1 MFPFFV
7 KANAILVNNRY
18 EDVYTF
24 YYDANLGRTRYME
37 ASKYSFNGKVA
48 YCLEIGKRIESINYN
63 IYNSFDN
70 INISDD
76 DLYYIK
82 LISYYGYNYPGHQT
96 DNFYMATQEIVWMRL
111 IRTNIKWTNG
121 FNPDDF
127 IYLEKEKEVIYDLY
141 RKHHRKPSFDG
152 MEIDVVLGE
161 DNVIVDDN
169 YVLDMYQ
176 VKNKGVSIDGNR
188 LIIGPDYDG
197 KRIVLERPK
206 YTNDSFL
213 LYTSGISQKM
223 MTVGEIDMPS
233 SSLSI
238 NVISGSVSIN
248 KYDIDTGSDVSTG
261 DASLDGAVYG
271 LYNSSDELVD
281 RFIIGEK
288 EKIDELPIGK
298 YYVKEIKAGIGYL
311 LDDGVYEIE
320 ITSDNLDVG
329 LDVYDKVIE
338 RKVDIFKVFASNET
352 GIMTGEDSVSFEIYD
367 KGNNLVGTIVT
378 DIDGYA
384 SVVLP
389 YGTYVFHQVNASVGY
404 YKVDDFEVVIDS
416 FDSRPIYKLLSDSQI
431 SSKVKIIKKDLDTLD
446 NIVNSKIRFK
456 IFDVNSNSFVSFKVT
471 YPEVKVIDEFE
482 IASDGTF
489 ITPDSLCYG
498 EYILYEVDSLMDGYV
513 YNDEGVRFTIGDS
526 SNFINDD
533 DYGVI
538 LEVPFYNKRVKGNIV
553 INKYGED
560 VVYTDDMYY
569 YKDIY
574 LDNVFFELYAKD
586 DIYENGRLVFAKDYL
601 IGECITDD
609 GGLCEYN
616 DLPLGRYY
624 LKEVKSNYGNV
635 IDNDIYD
642 IDISYKDQYTEVV
655 NIEKDVFNYLNKG
668 KVIINKYESN
678 SEIKI
683 PNTLIEIRNME
694 DVVVYKGYTNSNG
707 QVVIDDLSYGEYYIS
722 EVEASSGYRLIED
735 DIYFTLDK
743 DEVSID
749 IYNDR
754 VEVPNTGKDIG
765 IINGLTLCVIVLFI
779 IILIIFFDNK
789 KIMVLCIFV
798 IGVSSIYLGCYFYK
812 YFGDNIKNNRAIED
826 FFSDNID
833 NKYDEEYKYTS
844 VIEIPSINLKR
855 GIVDFDSK
863 YNDVKYNVELIG
875 KDDNRVIFA
884 SHNGNYY
891 YSYFDKLKDMELGDD
906 IYFYDNGRKYKFVY
920 SKSYVIKKDGYA
932 DIYCGDRKC
941 VVLITCLFGN
951 DDAQIVYVGYFDSA
965 EPYGNGEQ
973 NYYSFFLAFLYVS
986 C

>member
-1 MFPFFV
+1 MAIFLAMFPFFV

-18 EDVYTF
+18 DDVYTF
-24 YYDANLGRTRYME
+24 YYDASLGRTRYME

-48 YCLEIGKRIESINYN
+48 YCLEIGKRIESIDYN
-63 IYNSFDN
+63 VYDNFNN

-82 LISYYGYNYPGHQT
+82 IIAYYGYNYPGHQT
-96 DNFYMATQEIVWMRL
+96 DNFYMATQEIIWTRL
-111 IRTNIKWTNG
+111 IRTNVKWTNG

-127 IYLEKEKEVIYDLY
+127 IYLEREKEVIYDFY

-152 MEIDVVLGE
+152 EEIDVVLGE

-169 YVLDMYQ
+169 NVLDMYQ

-188 LIIGPDYDG
+188 LIIGSDYDG
-197 KRIVLERPK
+197 KDIVLERPK

-233 SSLSI
+233 SSLKV
-238 NVISGSVSIN
+238 NVISGSIGIN
-248 KYDIDTGSDVSTG
+248 KYDVDTGSDTASG
-261 DASLDGAVYG
+261 EASLDGAVYG

-288 EKIDELPIGK
+288 ERIDKLAIGK
-298 YYVKEIKAGIGYL
+298 YYIKEIKAGTGYL
-311 LDDGVYEIE
+311 LDDSVYEIE
-320 ITSDNLDVG
+320 ITSDDLDISI
-329 LDVYDKVIE
+329 DVYDKVME
-338 RKVDIFKVFASNET
+338 RQVDIFKVFASNET
-352 GIMTGEDSVSFEIYD
+352 GIMTGEECVSFEIYD
-367 KGNNLVGTIVT
+367 RGNNLVDMIIT
-378 DIDGYA
+378 DSDGYA

-389 YGTYVFHQVNASVGY
+389 YGTYVFHQVNASLGY
-404 YKVDDFEVVIDS
+404 YKVDDFEVVIDN
-416 FDSRPIYKLLSDSQI
+416 FDRRPIYKLLSDSQI
-431 SSKVKIIKKDLDTLD
+431 TSKVKIIKKDMDTLD

-456 IFDVNSNSFVSFKVT
+456 IFDVNSNSYVSFKVT

-482 IASDGTF
+482 VNEDGTF

-498 EYILYEVDSLMDGYV
+498 DYILYEVDSLMDGYV
-513 YNDEGVRFTIGDS
+513 YNDDGIRFTIGDS

-538 LEVPFYNKRVKGNIV
+538 LEVPFYNKRVKGNVI

-560 VVYTDDMYY
+560 IVYVDDMYY

-574 LDNVFFELYAKD
+574 LDNVYFELYAKD
-586 DIYENGRLVFAKDYL
+586 DIYENGHLIYAKDYL

-616 DLPLGRYY
+616 DLPLGSYY

-635 IDNDIYD
+635 IDKDIYD
-642 IDISYKDQYTEVV
+642 IDISYRDQYTDVI

-678 SEIKI
+678 SKNVI

-694 DVVVYKGYTNSNG
+694 DLVVYKGYTNSNG
-707 QVVIDDLSYGEYYIS
+707 QIILDDLVYGEYYIS
-722 EVEASSGYRLIED
+722 EVEASSGYRLLED

-765 IINGLTLCVIVLFI
+765 MVNVLSLCSIVLFI
-779 IILIIFFDNK
+779 IILILFFDNR
-789 KIMVLCIFV
+789 KIMVICLFAIL
-798 IGVSSIYLGCYFYK
+798 ISSIYLGCYFYK
-812 YFGDNIKNNRAIED
+812 YFGDNIWNNRAIED

-833 NKYDEEYKYTS
+833 DKYDDEYKYTS

-863 YNDVKYNVELIG
+863 YNDVKYNVELIS
-875 KDDNRVIFA
+875 KDDNRVILA

-891 YSYFDKLKDMELGDD
+891 YSYFDKLKDMELGEY
-906 IYFYDNGRKYKFVY
+906 IYFYDNDRKYRFVY
-920 SKSYVIKKDGYA
+920 SKSYVIKKNGYA
-932 DIYCGDRKC
+932 DIYCGDKKC
-941 VVLITCLFGN
+941 VVLITCLDGN
-951 DDAQIVYVGYFDSA
+951 DDAQMVYVGYLDSV
-965 EPYGNGEQ
+965 EPYGNGE
-973 NYYSFFLAFLYVS
+973 
-986 C
+986 

>member
-18 EDVYTF
+18 DDVYTF

-96 DNFYMATQEIVWMRL
+96 DNFYMATQEIIWMRL

-311 LDDGVYEIE
+311 LDDSVYEIE
-320 ITSDNLDVG
+320 ITSGNLDVG

-367 KGNNLVGTIVT
+367 KGNNLVDTIVT

-416 FDSRPIYKLLSDSQI
+416 FDNRPIYKLLSDSQI

-560 VVYTDDMYY
+560 IIYTDDMYY

-642 IDISYKDQYTEVV
+642 IDISYKDQYTEVI

-920 SKSYVIKKDGYA
+920 SKSYVIKKNGYA

-965 EPYGNGEQ
+965 EPYENGEQ

>member
-965 EPYGNGEQ
+965 EPYGNGE
-973 NYYSFFLAFLYVS
+973 
-986 C
+986 

>member
-1 MFPFFV
+1 MKKIVFFIAAFLAMFPFFV

-965 EPYGNGEQ
+965 EPYGNGE
-973 NYYSFFLAFLYVS
+973 
-986 C
+986 